1 MRNALRVCLIFGLL
15 LTGARSVAF
24 SPKDPPLLSIRFAET
39 GVEFNG
45 TVDSEETGQMLATSV
60 KSVRPDLAII
70 NRGLQVDPEATMPD
84 LEDLKS
90 LLEELG
96 LSTHEGML
104 VFWDDRVLLSGLTD
118 SVISVAALKILIEPL
133 MIDRNLINRIC
144 IVNTDDLPDIKV
156 NLTTL
161 ESQEALLDFESYPTA
176 EELFE
181 IPGLPLAKI
190 YPALVMLSDLSRI
203 NGGGGNGIAPVRAQP
218 LALPKP
224 QVTEAAQEPGE
235 PVMIQALPAE
245 RIVHYVDLPSILFSR
260 STQLLQADQ
269 TSVVEELV
277 SLLLEPPFAGNPIT
291 ISPVRCQGGA
301 AAFNEYL
308 CENRATKV
316 KELLAQRGIDETLFT
331 VDIRES
337 SSPVDTGEVKLQVIV
352 PEAMEEEAE
361 APQSETEA
369 PQSETEAPEEDS
381 EPDDSGQVAESAA
394 TETVETEQ

>member
-1 MRNALRVCLIFGLL
+1 MILGLL
-15 LTGARSVAF
+15 LTGARSDAF
-24 SPKDPPLLSIRFAET
+24 SPGDPPLLSIRFTEID
-39 GVEFNG
+39 VEFNG
-45 TVDSEETGQMLATSV
+45 TIDSEETGQILAASV

-104 VFWDDRVLLSGLTD
+104 VFWEDRVLLYGLTD
-118 SVISVAALKILIEPL
+118 SVISVAALKILIDPL
-133 MIDRNLINRIC
+133 MADRKLINRIC

-181 IPGLPLAKI
+181 IPGLSLTKI

-203 NGGGGNGIAPVRAQP
+203 NGGGGSGIAPLRAQP
-218 LALPKP
+218 LALAKP
-224 QVTEAAQEPGE
+224 RVTEAAQEPNA
-235 PVMIQALPAE
+235 PVMIRAHPAQ

-260 STQLLQADQ
+260 STHLLQADQ
-269 TSVVEELV
+269 TSVIEDLV
-277 SLLLEPPFAGNPIT
+277 SFLLEPPFAGNPIT
-291 ISPVRCQGGA
+291 ISPVRCQDGA
-301 AAFNEYL
+301 AALNEYL

-316 KELLAQRGIDETLFT
+316 KELLAARGIDESLFRL
-331 VDIRES
+331 DIRES
-337 SSPVDTGEVKLQVIV
+337 SSSFDTGEVRLQVII
-352 PEAMEEEAE
+352 PEAREEETVRSESNTEDPAE
-361 APQSETEA
+361 EI
-369 PQSETEAPEEDS
+369 DS
-381 EPDDSGQVAESAA
+381 DDSGQRTETAT
-394 TETVETEQ
+394 TETVKTEP